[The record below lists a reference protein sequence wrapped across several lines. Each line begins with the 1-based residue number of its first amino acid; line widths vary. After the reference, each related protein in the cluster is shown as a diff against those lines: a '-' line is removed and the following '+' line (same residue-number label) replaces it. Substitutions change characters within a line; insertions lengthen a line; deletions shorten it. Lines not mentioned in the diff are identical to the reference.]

1 MKASPKISVVMAVY
15 NGMPYL
21 KAAVKSILGQTY
33 GDFEFIIVD
42 DASTDGSLKYLA
54 SLKDRRIKL
63 LKNKKNMGLAKSLNI
78 ALRQAYGD
86 FIARMDADDV
96 SLPERFEKQIK
107 FLEKNPEIDLCGTWA
122 YLIDSKGNKIGE
134 KKYPVEPEKVKK
146 ALTWYTAVIHP
157 TYMGTARF
165 FKELGG
171 YRDNFDFAEDYDLL
185 SRAKNR
191 FKIANI
197 GQKLLLFRLHNTRRS
212 RTVMQKMDKID
223 LKIKLE
229 SIRRDGLAVQA
240 LMALIKKIIMIYLL
254 PYPLKSKLAALLK
267 QA

>member
-1 MKASPKISVVMAVY
+1 MKASPKISVIMAVY

-21 KAAVKSILGQTY
+21 GAATNSILGQTY
-33 GDFEFIIVD
+33 GDFEFIIVN
-42 DASTDGSLKYLA
+42 DASTDGSLKYLK
-54 SLKDRRIKL
+54 SLEDKRIKL
-63 LKNKKNMGLAKSLNI
+63 IRNKKNLGLAASLNI
-78 ALRQAYGD
+78 ALRQAKGD

-96 SLPERFEKQIK
+96 SLPERFEEQIK
-107 FLEKNPEIDLCGTWA
+107 FLEKNPEIDLCGTYV

-134 KKYPVEPEKVKK
+134 KKYPIEPARIKK
-146 ALTWYTAVIHP
+146 ALTWCTAVIHP
-157 TYMGTARF
+157 TYMGTPKF

-171 YRDNFDFAEDYDLL
+171 YRDDFDFAEDYDLL

-197 GQKLLLFRLHNTRRS
+197 GQKLLLFRLHDTRRS
-212 RTVMQKMDKID
+212 RAVMQKMDKVD

-229 SIRRDGLAVQA
+229 SIKRDGFTVQA

-254 PYPLKSKLAALLK
+254 PYPLKSKLATLLK